1 MPGDRHVVIGTKK
14 GTLQIFDLAS
24 SSMTE
29 EVDAHQKEVWSIHL
43 APDKRGFVTSS
54 GDKTVKFWQFE
65 LVNRTT
71 EDHDTGRTGLINM
84 FLSSLPHS
92 YLMIQTLSRHKQ
104 H

>member
-1 MPGDRHVVIGTKK
+1 MRHQRRLFFVNPAYVFSQQQ

-29 EVDAHQKEVWSIHL
+29 EVAAHEKEVWSMHL
-43 APDKRGFVTSS
+43 TPDRRGFVTAS

-71 EDHDTGRTGLINM
+71 EDHEGGETVPPL
-84 FLSSLPHS
+84 L
-92 YLMIQTLSRHKQ
+92 
-104 H
+104 

>member
-1 MPGDRHVVIGTKK
+1 
-14 GTLQIFDLAS
+14 
-24 SSMTE
+24 MTE

-71 EDHDTGRTGLINM
+71 EDHDTGRLTDVIIM

-92 YLMIQTLSRHKQ
+92 YLMIYLFQAQATLKSS
-104 H
+104 